1 MKKTLNEL
9 SHDLI
14 AQRSCLRLESAPKVS
29 DVASEGEGESL
40 ISAEFNKIIFWA
52 SLNRGFALGYGDI
65 NSGDRN
71 NRSKNLHRSNSSWSR
86 RSQSKRR
93 ASQSG
98 YGGDQNDRE
107 DGAEK
112 VWVQCRLDRAF
123 GNAKWFRLFPQSHTA
138 YLEKTAPDHTPIF
151 TSLANSGQRRTGRFM
166 FDKRWCKKPEVTEVI
181 RRGWCSNFAF
191 GQGSVSERIKACRQE
206 LYDYPRRPINKER
219 ELDVNLRVSSLF
231 GTNGQCDVIELQQLF
246 PENEVTRILH
256 MQVGNVP
263 DRDIWAYSPHGSYT
277 VKSVYA
283 LAMKFKEAEAVR
295 DMSDSLGVLELKRLI
310 WKVPTIP
317 KIHRFLWRAASGV
330 LAVAKR
336 INTRGL
342 ELDTCCRICKSA
354 GESIEHVLFNCT
366 MA

>member
-1 MKKTLNEL
+1 ML
-9 SHDLI
+9 SRGLVRLI
-14 AQRSCLRLESAPKVS
+14 
-29 DVASEGEGESL
+29 GNG
-40 ISAEFNKIIFWA
+40 
-52 SLNRGFALGYGDI
+52 
-65 NSGDRN
+65 
-71 NRSKNLHRSNSSWSR
+71 SSTYVC
-86 RSQSKRR
+86 SQSWII
-93 ASQSG
+93 
-98 YGGDQNDRE
+98 D
-107 DGAEK
+107 
-112 VWVQCRLDRAF
+112 
-123 GNAKWFRLFPQSHTA
+123 
-138 YLEKTAPDHTPIF
+138 
-151 TSLANSGQRRTGRFM
+151 
-166 FDKRWCKKPEVTEVI
+166 
-181 RRGWCSNFAF
+181 
-191 GQGSVSERIKACRQE
+191 
-206 LYDYPRRPINKER
+206 DYPRRPINKER